1 MAKRT
6 GKGNPKMRYRGT
18 AKATAMGLFATAAR
32 CKMETPQQRETIAL
46 VFRLSDKP
54 AIQALA
60 QDAMNPIFKRTSFA
74 ALAERYALNI
84 HMLSEEYKAIMR
96 SDGFMRA
103 AQHLPEIMEQT
114 AIDAKG
120 GDVKCKACK
129 GAGTIARLVKGA
141 EGEEDVEERDPCD
154 KCDGKGTVYQ
164 AGDIERLKMIFE
176 TFGLTGKG
184 GGVNILNLTKVG
196 GYESMSDL
204 SESIAP
210 LLEGSVKS

>member
-18 AKATAMGLFATAAR
+18 AKATAMSLFATAAR
-32 CKMETPQQRETIAL
+32 CKMETPEQRETIAL
-46 VFRLSDKP
+46 IFRLSDKP

-74 ALAERYALNI
+74 ALAERHALNI
-84 HMLSEEYKAIMR
+84 HMLSDEFKAIMR
-96 SDGFMRA
+96 SDGLMRA
-103 AQHLPEIMEQT
+103 AQHLPEIIEQT
-114 AIDAKG
+114 AIDAKSK
-120 GDVKCKACK
+120 DVKCRACK
-129 GAGTIARLVKGA
+129 GTGSIER
-141 EGEEDVEERDPCD
+141 EDKLEICS
-154 KCDGKGTVYQ
+154 KCDGAGTVYVL
-164 AGDIERLKMIFE
+164 GDADRLKMIFE

-196 GYESMSDL
+196 GHESMSEL

-210 LLEGSVKS
+210 LLEGSVKP